1 MTPSASAPWSLA
13 CPNSRVC
20 LTRAR
25 HPGWREVQPVAP
37 HHHLQLLKAQGGSES
52 ARDSWETLGVSFGD
66 DLYPGMGPWGRKP
79 LRCSFWIILWL
90 WALARCFRTPTTR
103 YLWKGLCDWVGMWL
117 QGSCATIMY
126 FFTSCQLRPSS
137 ANSSCQISGT
147 LGFVRW
153 CWGSQ
158 GIHISITITINANG
172 ASTPPR
178 RIRKFNS

>member
-1 MTPSASAPWSLA
+1 M
-13 CPNSRVC
+13 
-20 LTRAR
+20 
-25 HPGWREVQPVAP
+25 
-37 HHHLQLLKAQGGSES
+37 
-52 ARDSWETLGVSFGD
+52 LGVSFGD
-66 DLYPGMGPWGRKP
+66 ELYPGMGPWGRKP

-90 WALARCFRTPTTR
+90 WALARCFRTPATR

-147 LGFVRW
+147 LGCVRW
-153 CWGSQ
+153 CWGSE

-178 RIRKFNS
+178 RIRKFNSYGHRAATDHIIAEFCRTRWWIQAQILQDLGTPS